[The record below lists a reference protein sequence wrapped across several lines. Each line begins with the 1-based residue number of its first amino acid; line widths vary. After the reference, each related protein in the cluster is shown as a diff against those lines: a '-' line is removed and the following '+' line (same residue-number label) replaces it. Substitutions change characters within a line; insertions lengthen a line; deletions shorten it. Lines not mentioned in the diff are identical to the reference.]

1 MKKKI
6 NKKDIPG
13 YAYGASEVVG
23 AVTNGLAATMPY
35 ATSGKATVGTALG
48 GMASGAAAGAA
59 LGPWGAVAGAAI
71 GGIMG
76 SIGSGG
82 SVDEYTGE
90 ITNPS
95 GIAGL
100 FGHSK
105 GYLQRKSNRIKN
117 SNIGRQMTDA
127 LRADYYNNSMA
138 EYNPNTFA
146 EGGIVPTTLGWVDD
160 GEFGRNPDGTLW
172 EEPEEGKPTDSNLRR
187 LEVGAQIWSDKE
199 KNPQTKNTFA
209 TDAKNI
215 AKKYKTKGTDK
226 YAETTRSLNEIQ
238 MHKELDDLM
247 ALQESVKMK
256 KKSKNSIP
264 AYEGGK
270 DGKEE
275 LAAEIAARKMAGRS
289 KDDYFLYRK
298 KDGTFVMQDIDGKQY
313 DVPEMMLPYI
323 QGDEHGYWFGP
334 QTGVAPSAGKWNGSM
349 NFAKQILNSKNV
361 AKLRNT
367 MTKVLPR
374 GAKPATQSTVGKGV
388 NAAQAQKES
397 MLNNDRTF
405 QMWQRLGNKGGLP
418 AKTVESN
425 VAAYRDASKASR
437 NLLELTPAQQAAAN
451 ASAEQYIYDGMVK
464 SNLPYWLALSG
475 IIGGG
480 GTFLTYEATKD
491 KKAAPIPTS
500 PAATQDTPVVESTTE
515 TPDNVAN
522 IPAATENTTEA
533 TTATT
538 SKKGTI
544 AKPGSKKTVSRVTTS
559 TATSPEDTVVRRP
572 VYEEPVKTATV
583 SPDDTKIYGR
593 DGSVRYDYAIPEIKR
608 NDTNNGTT
616 NSTKFNWSDTLG
628 YIGQLAAP
636 IANIIEGSKDT
647 EPVDPVYVTPTF
659 GRVSIDPRNALRH
672 IRNTQ
677 GLTNYNADNLG
688 GAGMAYSLQN
698 ALNTNSAISD
708 LYSNVYDKE
717 VGLSFTNANIANDI
731 ARYNADAKR
740 AVNEAYAQNKA
751 SRHNMKMTG
760 ISQLGHLSGQ
770 IPRDIKLNRNNTALT
785 KATEKWLAQYMPKA
799 DVNEL
804 FNILNYGR

>member
-13 YAYGASEVVG
+13 YAYGANEVVG

-48 GMASGAAAGAA
+48 GMASGAAAGAV
-59 LGPWGAVAGAAI
+59 LGPWGAVAGAAV

-82 SVDEYTGE
+82 SVDGYTGE

-117 SNIGRQMTDA
+117 SNIGRQLTDA

-270 DGKEE
+270 NGKEE
-275 LAAEIAARKMAGRS
+275 LAAEIAARKMARRPI
-289 KDDYFLYRK
+289 DDYFLYRR
-298 KDGTFVMQDIDGKQY
+298 KDGSFVMQDIDGKQY
-313 DVPEMMLPYI
+313 DVPEIMLPYI
-323 QGDEHGYWFGP
+323 QGDESGYWFGP

-349 NFAKQILNSKNV
+349 NFAKQMLNSKNV
-361 AKLRNT
+361 AKLKNT
-367 MTKVLPR
+367 ATRVF
-374 GAKPATQSTVGKGV
+374 GANAKSVKPAAVKPVSP
-388 NAAQAQKES
+388 N
-397 MLNNDRTF
+397 
-405 QMWQRLGNKGGLP
+405 
-418 AKTVESN
+418 AKTVGDNAKKLEEALEETRRAQDQNRAMMSQAWLRGRTVPN
-425 VAAYRDASKASR
+425 NLAGTTAGRDVASQGLW
-437 NLLELTPAQQAAAN
+437 NLPN
-451 ASAEQYIYDGMVK
+451 ASSAFDDILVGEGFR
-464 SNLPYWLALSG
+464 SNLPYYLGLTG
-475 IIGGG
+475 MIGGA
-480 GTFLTYEATKD
+480 GTFLAKEYAEKNPTQIDQTASVERPIQTSIKEAPSVETE
-491 KKAAPIPTS
+491 
-500 PAATQDTPVVESTTE
+500 PVVRDVESTKKVKDKRSIKNV
-515 TPDNVAN
+515 TPR
-522 IPAATENTTEA
+522 I
-533 TTATT
+533 
-538 SKKGTI
+538 
-544 AKPGSKKTVSRVTTS
+544 TTS
-559 TATSPEDTVVRRP
+559 TVPSPEDTVVRRP
-572 VYEEPVKTATV
+572 VYEEPVKTADV
-583 SPDDTKIYGR
+583 PVDDTKIYGR
-593 DGSVRYDYAIPEIKR
+593 DGSVRYDYTTPETKI
-608 NDTNNGTT
+608 NYNNNGTT
-616 NSTKFNWSDTLG
+616 NSTKFNWSDALG
-628 YIGQLAAP
+628 YVGQLAAP
-636 IANIIEGSKDT
+636 IANIIEGSKNT
-647 EPVDPVYVTPTF
+647 ETVDPVYITPTF

-698 ALNTNSAISD
+698 ALNTNAAISD

-717 VGLSFTNANIANDI
+717 VGLSFTNANIANDF

-740 AVNEAYAQNKA
+740 AANEAYAQNKA

>member
-13 YAYGASEVVG
+13 YAYGANEVVG

-59 LGPWGAVAGAAI
+59 LGPWGAVAGAAV

-117 SNIGRQMTDA
+117 SNIGRQLTDA

-270 DGKEE
+270 NGKEE
-275 LAAEIAARKMAGRS
+275 LAAEIAARKMARRS
-289 KDDYFLYRK
+289 IDDYFLYRR
-298 KDGTFVMQDIDGKQY
+298 KDGSFVMQDIDGKQY
-313 DVPEMMLPYI
+313 DVPEIMLPYI
-323 QGDEHGYWFGP
+323 QGDESGYWFGP

-349 NFAKQILNSKNV
+349 NFAKQMLNSKNV
-361 AKLRNT
+361 AKLKNT
-367 MTKVLPR
+367 ATRVFGANAKSVKPAAVKPVSPN
-374 GAKPATQSTVGKGV
+374 AKPVGNNAKKLEEALEETRRAQDQNRAMMSQAWLRGRTVP
-388 NAAQAQKES
+388 
-397 MLNNDRTF
+397 NNLAGTTAGRDVAS
-405 QMWQRLGNKGGLP
+405 QGLW
-418 AKTVESN
+418 
-425 VAAYRDASKASR
+425 
-437 NLLELTPAQQAAAN
+437 NLPN
-451 ASAEQYIYDGMVK
+451 ASSAFDDILVGEGFR
-464 SNLPYWLALSG
+464 SNLPYYLGLTG
-475 IIGGG
+475 MIGGA
-480 GTFLTYEATKD
+480 GTFLAKEYAEKNPTQIDQTASVERPIQTSIKEAPSVETE
-491 KKAAPIPTS
+491 
-500 PAATQDTPVVESTTE
+500 PVARDVESTKKVKDKRSIKNV
-515 TPDNVAN
+515 TPR
-522 IPAATENTTEA
+522 I
-533 TTATT
+533 
-538 SKKGTI
+538 
-544 AKPGSKKTVSRVTTS
+544 TTS
-559 TATSPEDTVVRRP
+559 TIPSPEDTVVRRP
-572 VYEEPVKTATV
+572 VYEEPVKTADV
-583 SPDDTKIYGR
+583 PVDDTKIYGR
-593 DGSVRYDYAIPEIKR
+593 DGSVRYDYTTPETKI
-608 NDTNNGTT
+608 NYNNNGTT
-616 NSTKFNWSDTLG
+616 NSTKFNWSDALG
-628 YIGQLAAP
+628 YAGQLAAP
-636 IANIIEGSKDT
+636 IANIIEGSKNT
-647 EPVDPVYVTPTF
+647 ETVDPVYITPTF

-698 ALNTNSAISD
+698 ALNTNAAISD

-717 VGLSFTNANIANDI
+717 VGLSFTNANIANDF

-740 AVNEAYAQNKA
+740 AANEAYAQNKA